1 MPEEKH
7 VGTGRTNCT
16 SQRPKGIHL
25 LQESR
30 SQRTRDR
37 RYLVGVCIYIRCLR
51 IEPRPAFIDSF
62 GAQRSSPCARQRHC
76 RNSRLILPSKS
87 AHSPMLIDVNFFRV
101 VLYHLSVRSSEG
113 SQRWHEKSGNCRQY
127 NTDLVIAKVDPRI
140 TTNLK
145 YRDRLRSEPNASME
159 LHVSLPNGDSRKDHS
174 DTLMSDSKD
183 HLEKSKAHMF

>member
-51 IEPRPAFIDSF
+51 IEPRPAFIDSL
-62 GAQRSSPCARQRHC
+62 GSQRSSPCARQRHC

-127 NTDLVIAKVDPRI
+127 DMDPVIAKIDMRHTFLRESHHAVEGHKILVAKPRFASPCSILLI
-140 TTNLK
+140 THAPCAKKL
-145 YRDRLRSEPNASME
+145 
-159 LHVSLPNGDSRKDHS
+159 
-174 DTLMSDSKD
+174 
-183 HLEKSKAHMF
+183 

>member
-51 IEPRPAFIDSF
+51 IEPRPAFIDSL

-87 AHSPMLIDVNFFRV
+87 AHIPMLIDVNFFRV

-127 NTDLVIAKVDPRI
+127 DMDLVIAKIDMRIPFSANRI
-140 TTNLK
+140 TQLK
-145 YRDRLRSEPNASME
+145 AI
-159 LHVSLPNGDSRKDHS
+159 K
-174 DTLMSDSKD
+174 
-183 HLEKSKAHMF
+183 FW